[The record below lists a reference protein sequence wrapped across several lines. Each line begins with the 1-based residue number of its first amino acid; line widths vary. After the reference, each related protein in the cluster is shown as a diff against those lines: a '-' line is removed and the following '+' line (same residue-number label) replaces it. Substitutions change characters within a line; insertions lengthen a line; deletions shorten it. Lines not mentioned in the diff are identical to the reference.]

1 MNTFWLKVAGAGGLA
16 VVVLIVA
23 GQFLGGGKKEA
34 VQEENPQPG
43 SANVYEQ
50 DAKDHERLNAPIE
63 VVPDETAPVQVETA
77 VEPAPPVPEPVPV
90 PEFSKLTPD
99 QQVAADGLWQMA
111 ETQFKIGRK
120 PMMTFGL
127 CVKYSRQIIQKFPG
141 SEYAIKAKRVLNE
154 IVEMRDQYKEQYHIT
169 DDELDMG
176 AFQ

>member
-1 MNTFWLKVAGAGGLA
+1 MNTFWLKVAGVGVLA

-23 GQFLGGGKKEA
+23 GQFPGGDKKETI
-34 VQEENPQPG
+34 QEENTQSG
-43 SANVYEQ
+43 SVNVYEQ
-50 DAKDHERLNAPIE
+50 DAKDHERLNASIE
-63 VVPDETAPVQVETA
+63 VVPGETAPVQVETTA
-77 VEPAPPVPEPVPV
+77 EPAAAVPDPVRV
-90 PEFSKLTPD
+90 PEFAKLTPD

-127 CVKYSRQIIQKFPG
+127 CVKHSRQIIQQFPG

-169 DDELDMG
+169 DEELDMG

>member
-1 MNTFWLKVAGAGGLA
+1 MNTFWLKVAGVGVLA

-23 GQFLGGGKKEA
+23 GQFKGGDEKEG
-34 VQEENPQPG
+34 VREESPRSG

-63 VVPDETAPVQVETA
+63 AVPNETAPVQSEA
-77 VEPAPPVPEPVPV
+77 IVEPVQPAPGPIPA
-90 PEFSKLTPD
+90 PEFAKLTPD
-99 QQVAADGLWQMA
+99 QEVAADGLWQMA
-111 ETQFKIGRK
+111 ETQFKMGRK

-127 CVKYSRQIIQKFPG
+127 CVKYSRQIIQQFPG

-169 DDELDMG
+169 DEELDMG
-176 AFQ
+176 SFQ